1 MKKIRIFF
9 LIAFI
14 HITLINA
21 QVNLSISST
30 NGSAGDTINLEISID
45 NPNTTLGGFQFIIN
59 DTPNQLD
66 LLNVVATERTDHMMV
81 NFDASTNVVIAFDL
95 TGLGFIIS
103 DCLFIPFSTSLLST
117 FSFDLIF
124 NLFHDLAVFK

>member
-30 NGSAGDTINLEISID
+30 NASAGDTINLEISID

-66 LLNVVATERTDHMMV
+66 LLNVVQQVGENPVYPNDGTMLFRNYQTEIND
-81 NFDASTNVVIAFDL
+81 
-95 TGLGFIIS
+95 IIKNIFQTTYDFS
-103 DCLFIPFSTSLLST
+103 DYCIQ
-117 FSFDLIF
+117 
-124 NLFHDLAVFK
+124 NW